1 MLDKN
6 ALSQLKSLKQEIQQS
21 TPRFEG
27 TVRATAGRFGFVN
40 TEDGQSF
47 FLSPEEMEKVLPG
60 DVVAFRVEPAGEGK
74 EQAIVESL
82 ISTVQNEFLGRYVV
96 RGKGHFVEADHPT
109 LNRWIFVPPAKRLQ
123 AKDGDLVK
131 AHISQHPFPKG
142 KAQADLDAVIGNDQT
157 PHIERLFVQ
166 QKFGLSD
173 AISDAAQAQ
182 VDALCAQG
190 VDTIANER
198 SDLTHLPFVT
208 IDSAGTRDIDD
219 ALYAEAQSNGWTLWI
234 AIADPAALIEPGT
247 PLDELAKTR
256 ATSAY
261 FPDQVL
267 PMLPPALSEQLCS
280 LQAGELR
287 LAMVVEL
294 RLSQDGDVRQT
305 TLHNAIIKSRAKL
318 TYNQVSHL
326 IAGECD
332 EIAAELQGP
341 VLHLSDCA
349 KALAANRLRNCLVM
363 EDRPDFKLLVDEDG
377 HVTDIVRIE
386 RNDAH
391 RLVEECMLVCN
402 RSVALWLKER
412 NAGMF
417 IEHAGVRSERIG
429 EVAALLREN
438 LALEAK
444 PKFDNL
450 EEYVQLMQQAAKAE
464 CELPLRAIIGR
475 QQERSRF
482 GLEGKPH
489 MGLGFPCYTTFTSP
503 LRKYNDLMIHR
514 TVRALL
520 NGENIEQASQELLD
534 AVQQAQTSARI
545 AANQTE
551 QWMKLVWL
559 NAKDKDAIYNATIV
573 HMNSSS
579 ITVRLNDNGIE
590 GTIDR
595 RKVKGDWTFDSKTF
609 THRNAEQCFMLGQA
623 LNVRINEVRPYNRQ
637 VTFVIVE

>member
-198 SDLTHLPFVT
+198 SDLTHLPVVT

-219 ALYAEAQSNGWTLWI
+219 ALYAEAQSSGWTLWI

-438 LALEAK
+438 LPPEAK
-444 PKFDNL
+444 PKLDNL
-450 EEYVQLMQQAAKAE
+450 AEYVKLMQQEAKAE
-464 CELPLRAIIGR
+464 CELPLRTLIG
-475 QQERSRF
+475 
-482 GLEGKPH
+482 
-489 MGLGFPCYTTFTSP
+489 C
-503 LRKYNDLMIHR
+503 
-514 TVRALL
+514 
-520 NGENIEQASQELLD
+520 
-534 AVQQAQTSARI
+534 
-545 AANQTE
+545 
-551 QWMKLVWL
+551 
-559 NAKDKDAIYNATIV
+559 
-573 HMNSSS
+573 
-579 ITVRLNDNGIE
+579 
-590 GTIDR
+590 
-595 RKVKGDWTFDSKTF
+595 
-609 THRNAEQCFMLGQA
+609 
-623 LNVRINEVRPYNRQ
+623 
-637 VTFVIVE
+637 